1 MQEWNFGD
9 QEEESIVTIKLH
21 LKKQRTFFELLQ
33 TNIPDEAYDRMIKG
47 WNQNYFGMFAE
58 FYF

>member
-21 LKKQRTFFELLQ
+21 LNKQGTFFELLQ

-47 WNQNYFGMFAE
+47 WNQNYFGMFAK
-58 FYF
+58 FFF